1 MTRLN
6 ILTAGLL
13 AVTLATPV
21 MAQEVI
27 SEPGPFAQN
36 YPDSDYMTGG
46 YGARMTPGPRYYYR
60 HNHYYGPGP
69 AIGVVGV
76 PVAPGVAITV
86 APFDDGYGP
95 YAYYT
100 GPDY

>member
-6 ILTAGLL
+6 LLTAGLL
-13 AVTLATPV
+13 AATLATPA
-21 MAQEVI
+21 MAQEAI
-27 SEPGPFAQN
+27 PEPGPIAQN
-36 YPDSDYMTGG
+36 YPDSNYLTGG

-60 HNHYYGPGP
+60 HSHSYGPGP
-69 AIGVVGV
+69 VIGFVGGPVVAG
-76 PVAPGVAITV
+76 PVIVV

-95 YAYYT
+95 YAYYH